1 MPIVLDNGRIAVG
14 VLPDFGGRVV
24 SLVDGVSGREW
35 IDQGTPSTN
44 IGETATYGRAEATGW
59 DECFPTISPWNGT
72 ATMWGRPLRDHGD
85 LWGRPW
91 QVTEQN
97 STALDAEMTTAE
109 FRFRRRLELDGASLR
124 ADYEVENRTGNEM
137 PYLWALHGLL
147 AVSHQDR
154 IVLTGVGEVAA
165 TYLALDGRVLVEDR
179 LAWPAPEALPFAL
192 DQVQPA
198 QRNFAGKFYA
208 HGIAGRRAAIGHGQ
222 QWLTIS
228 WGEAIDD
235 LGLWLNYGAWPEPPG
250 TYHVAL
256 EPTTASVDH
265 LGQAL
270 DAGSARWLQ
279 PGATDTW
286 TITLTLS
293 KDAA

>member
-1 MPIVLDNGRIAVG
+1 MPVVLDNGRIVVG
-14 VLPDFGGRVV
+14 VLPDYGARVV
-24 SLVDGVSGREW
+24 SFVDRESGREW
-35 IDQGTPSTN
+35 VDQGTPSRN
-44 IGETATYGRAEATGW
+44 VGETATYGRAEATGW
-59 DECFPTISPWNGT
+59 DECFPTISPWDGT
-72 ATMWGRPLRDHGD
+72 ATVWKRPLRDHGD
-85 LWGRPW
+85 LWGRQW
-91 QVTEQN
+91 QVTEQR
-97 STALDAEMTTAE
+97 STALDTAMMTAE
-109 FRFRRRLELDGASLR
+109 FRFRRRLELDGATLR
-124 ADYEVENRTGNEM
+124 AHYEVENRTSSEM

-147 AVSHQDR
+147 AVSPQDR
-154 IVLTGVGEVAA
+154 IVLPGVSEMAA
-165 TYLALDGRVLVEDR
+165 TYLTLDGQILHEDQVP
-179 LAWPAPEALPFAL
+179 WPVSQALPFAL

-198 QRNFAGKFYA
+198 DRNFAGKFYG
-208 HGIAGRRAAIGHGQ
+208 HGIAGRRASIGHGQ

-228 WGEAIDD
+228 WDEAIDD

-265 LGQAL
+265 LGEAL
-270 DAGSARWLQ
+270 DAGRARWLQ